1 VFVSSTSN
9 DRDLEIRMSNQFKN
23 GFSRRKFLKT
33 AVLAGAGSFLR
44 IPSDALG
51 GEPPLETTRIRVI
64 EHPDFCAGTPLI
76 VAQELLVGE
85 GFTDLRTVRET
96 SGVDGAIAVSA
107 GKADITITAAPPVV
121 TRIDAGEPLVLLGG
135 IHVGCFELFATER
148 IRSLRDL
155 KGKEVAVTQLGS
167 GRHLFLAMMLKHVGL
182 DPRADVK
189 WITDPAAKS
198 LQLFADGKI
207 DAFMGFPP
215 EPQELR
221 AKKIGR
227 ILVNTTIDKPWSQ
240 YFCCMA
246 MANREFIRKNPV
258 ATKRALRALLKA
270 ANICA
275 VDPQR
280 ALKLRADKGYTADS
294 NYALES
300 IKELPYGR
308 WREYDA
314 EDSVR
319 FYALR
324 LHEAGMIKS
333 SPQRIIAQGTDWRFL
348 RELKKELK
356 A

>member
-1 VFVSSTSN
+1 VFVASTITIWKV
-9 DRDLEIRMSNQFKN
+9 LMSNQRLN
-23 GFSRRKFLKT
+23 GWSRREFLNT
-33 AVLAGAGSFLR
+33 LAFAGAGALLGLR
-44 IPSDALG
+44 SEGIAA
-51 GEPPLETTRIRVI
+51 EPPLETTRIRVI
-64 EHPDFCAGTPLI
+64 EHPDICAGTPLI

-85 GFTDLRTVRET
+85 GFTDLQTVRGT
-96 SGVDGAIAVSA
+96 SGLDGAMAVSA

-121 TRIDAGEPLVLLGG
+121 TRIDTGEPLVLLAG

-189 WITDPAAKS
+189 WVTDPAVKS
-198 LQLFADGKI
+198 LQFFADGKI
-207 DAFMGFPP
+207 DAFMGYPP

-227 ILVNTTIDKPWSQ
+227 IIVNTTIDKPWSQ

-275 VDPQR
+275 IDPQR
-280 ALKLRADKGYTADS
+280 ALKLRTDKGYTAGS

-324 LHEAGMIKS
+324 PRSWDDQVKPAESDRPGHRLAVLE
-333 SPQRIIAQGTDWRFL
+333 
-348 RELKKELK
+348 
-356 A
+356 

>member
-1 VFVSSTSN
+1 MRGTMSERRN
-9 DRDLEIRMSNQFKN
+9 DHW
-23 GFSRRKFLKT
+23 SRREFLR
-33 AVLAGAGSFLR
+33 AGALAGAG
-44 IPSDALG
+44 AMLG
-51 GEPPLETTRIRVI
+51 TTTDVIAGEPPLKTTQIRVI
-64 EHPDFCAGTPLI
+64 EHPAFCAGTPLI

-198 LQLFADGKI
+198 LQLFTEGKI
-207 DAFMGFPP
+207 DAVMGFPP

-246 MANREFIRKNPV
+246 MANRAFVRKNPV

-270 ANICA
+270 VNICA
-275 VDPQR
+275 VGPQR
-280 ALKLRADKGYTADS
+280 ALKLRNDKGYTTDS

-314 EDSVR
+314 EDLVR

-333 SPQRIIAQGTDWRFL
+333 SPQKIIAEGTDWRFL

-356 A
+356 T